1 MRKFLWLL
9 VFSNSVAIY
18 AQSAQETYR
27 FSTDLLKQINAGTTA
42 WKHQV
47 GATELS
53 FSSHFNHV
61 LEIWDLNGVRKP
73 KNVEQHRENFLTY
86 KKLPAKDFIVEQSKK
101 TSIVIINEAH
111 HIPYHRT
118 FTKSL
123 LTDLYKN
130 GYRYLGLEALFD
142 ADINERKFA
151 ITTSGYYTKEPE
163 FGHLISEALKIGF
176 TLFSYEAT
184 EGKNGSERENEQA
197 LNIKK
202 FIENNPNGKVLIHC
216 GYAHAF
222 ENEYQMWGK
231 AMAGRLK
238 EYTKMDPFTV
248 DQTMFVEKHDPGNN
262 HPFIELY
269 QGNYPVVLV
278 DQEGSVFN
286 GENKSKQTDV
296 VVIHPKTT
304 YVNDRPSWLINDRV
318 KYTVPNTKLNKQQP
332 LLIIAYRNQEFSK
345 DGIPADL
352 VEHVDNYKTSELYLY
367 SGKYTIVIKNEKYE
381 IIDQYT
387 IEI

>member
-1 MRKFLWLL
+1 L
-9 VFSNSVAIY
+9 
-18 AQSAQETYR
+18 
-27 FSTDLLKQINAGTTA
+27 
-42 WKHQV
+42 
-47 GATELS
+47 
-53 FSSHFNHV
+53 
-61 LEIWDLNGVRKP
+61 
-73 KNVEQHRENFLTY
+73 
-86 KKLPAKDFIVEQSKK
+86 K
-101 TSIVIINEAH
+101 TSI
-111 HIPYHRT
+111 
-118 FTKSL
+118 K
-123 LTDLYKN
+123 
-130 GYRYLGLEALFD
+130 
-142 ADINERKFA
+142 
-151 ITTSGYYTKEPE
+151 
-163 FGHLISEALKIGF
+163 
-176 TLFSYEAT
+176 
-184 EGKNGSERENEQA
+184 
-197 LNIKK
+197 
-202 FIENNPNGKVLIHC
+202 C
-216 GYAHAF
+216 GVKP
-222 ENEYQMWGK
+222 W
-231 AMAGRLK
+231 R
-238 EYTKMDPFTV
+238 
-248 DQTMFVEKHDPGNN
+248 VEKHDPGNN